1 MINVEPGYEGDVLRR
16 LKTLD
21 AVDEAYVSYG
31 VYDLVLRI
39 KAKTVE
45 ELKEAVMCKIRG
57 TDQVRS
63 SLTLIIQD
71 GEP

>member
-21 AVDEAYVSYG
+21 AVEEAYVSYG
-31 VYDLVLRI
+31 VYDLVLRV

>member
-1 MINVEPGYEGDVLRR
+1 MINVEPGYEGDVLRH
-16 LKTLD
+16 LKALD
-21 AVDEAYVSYG
+21 AVEDAYVSYG
-31 VYDLVLRI
+31 VYDLVLRV

-45 ELKEAVMCKIRG
+45 ELKEAVMHKIRA